1 MAADRA
7 AQQNR
12 VASAAELE
20 DNRSSRR
27 YRRTTS
33 KPISLMTLRLPKR
46 RRCMSFRLFVAL
58 LLTGIFVSTARAQTA
73 SGVYRVGL
81 LTMGGPSSFCLAPGP
96 VQALAKRGYIEG
108 KTIEFERRPA
118 NGDTARLP
126 GMAADLAARHVD
138 LIITCSYH
146 AAVAALDKASN
157 VPIVATHAGDP
168 VETGMA
174 QSVSHPGGR
183 ITGVSEVSTDLS
195 AKRLQLLKE
204 SVPNVHKVAMLWN
217 EGDLAM
223 QMRCNAVQAEAE
235 KLGLETELLPLRSAD
250 SFKIA
255 FDKMSKDPPDALF
268 VVADGLTIVNH
279 DLVFQFAAAHHLP
292 DMEEY
297 GFLSHLGGLLA
308 YGPDEDDEFD
318 RAADLADR
326 ILRGAKPG
334 DLPLELPTRYHFTVN
349 LKAAHNR
356 GLDIPETILERSDDV
371 IE

>member
-1 MAADRA
+1 
-7 AQQNR
+7 
-12 VASAAELE
+12 L
-20 DNRSSRR
+20 
-27 YRRTTS
+27 
-33 KPISLMTLRLPKR
+33 
-46 RRCMSFRLFVAL
+46 SFRFFIAL
-58 LLTGIFVSTARAQTA
+58 LIAGVLVPAARAQTA
-73 SGVYRVGL
+73 TKVYRVGL
-81 LTMGGPSSFCLAPGP
+81 LTMGGAGSFCLAPGL

-118 NGDTARLP
+118 NGDSARLP

-138 LIITCSYH
+138 LIITCSYP
-146 AAVAALDKASN
+146 ATVVALDKAPE

-204 SVPNVHKVAMLWN
+204 AVPNLHKVAMLWN

-223 QMRCNAVQAEAE
+223 QMRCNAVQAEAK
-235 KLGLETELLPLRSAD
+235 KLGLQTELLPLRSAE

-255 FDKMSKDPPDALF
+255 FDNMSKDPPDAIF
-268 VVADGLTIVNH
+268 VVADGLTIRNH
-279 DLVFQFAAAHHLP
+279 DVVFQYAAAHHLP

-297 GFLSHLGGLLA
+297 GYLSHLGGLLA
-308 YGPDEDDEFD
+308 YGADQDDEFD
-318 RAADLADR
+318 RTADLADR

-349 LKAAHNR
+349 LKVAHDR
-356 GLDIPETILERSDDV
+356 GLEIPETTLERSDDV